1 MALIFEPLDS
11 KKHNRAAFKCGK
23 DDLDRYL
30 HSQATQD
37 MKKRV
42 AIVFVLVDAPNSN
55 VIAYY
60 TLSSYSIEAVELD
73 DALAK
78 KLPKYPLLPA
88 TLLGRLAVD
97 INYQGKGLGGVVL
110 VDALK
115 RSLAA
120 TVQVASLAVVVD
132 ALDESAAGFYQKY
145 SFQRF
150 KQHPLKLY
158 LPMQSV
164 EKLF

>member
-1 MALIFEPLDS
+1 MAFIFEPLER
-11 KKHNRAAFKCGK
+11 KKHNRGAFKCGQ

-37 MKKRV
+37 IKKRV
-42 AIVFVLVDAPNSN
+42 ATVFVLVDHPSSN
-55 VIAYY
+55 VLAYY
-60 TLSSYSIEAVELD
+60 TLSSYSIELAELD
-73 DALAK
+73 HALAK
-78 KLPKYPLLPA
+78 SLPKYPLLPA

-97 INYQGKGLGGVVL
+97 INHQGKGLGEVVL

-120 TVQVASLAVVVD
+120 TVQVASTAVVVD
-132 ALDESAAGFYQKY
+132 ALDQRAASFYQKY
-145 SFQRF
+145 GFQQFEQR
-150 KQHPLKLY
+150 PLKLY

-164 EKLF
+164 AQMF

>member
-1 MALIFEPLDS
+1 MAFIFELLER
-11 KKHNRAAFKCGK
+11 KRHNRASFKCGQ

-30 HSQATQD
+30 HAQATQD
-37 MKKRV
+37 IKKRV
-42 AIVFVLVDAPNSN
+42 ATVFVLVDYPNSN
-55 VIAYY
+55 VLAYY
-60 TLSSYSIEAVELD
+60 TLSAYSVELVELD
-73 DALAK
+73 NALAK
-78 KLPKYPLLPA
+78 SLPKYPLLPA

-97 INYQGKGLGGVVL
+97 VNYQGKGLGEVVL

-132 ALDESAAGFYQKY
+132 ALDQRAASFYQKY
-145 SFQRF
+145 GFQQF

-158 LPMQSV
+158 LSMQSV
-164 EKLF
+164 AQLF

>member
-1 MALIFEPLDS
+1 MAFIFEPLER
-11 KKHNRAAFKCGK
+11 KKHNRASFKCGQ

-37 MKKRV
+37 IKKRV
-42 AIVFVLVDAPNSN
+42 ATVFVLVDYPNSN
-55 VIAYY
+55 VLAYY
-60 TLSSYSIEAVELD
+60 TLSSYSIELVELD
-73 DALAK
+73 NALAK
-78 KLPKYPLLPA
+78 SLPKYPLLPA

-97 INYQGKGLGGVVL
+97 VNYQGKGLGGVVL

-120 TVQVASLAVVVD
+120 TVQVASVAVVID
-132 ALDESAAGFYQKY
+132 ALNERAASFYQKY
-145 SFQRF
+145 GFQQF
-150 KQHPLKLY
+150 KQYPLKLY

-164 EKLF
+164 AQLF

>member
-1 MALIFEPLDS
+1 MAFIFEPLER
-11 KKHNRAAFKCGK
+11 KKHNRAGFKCGQ
-23 DDLDRYL
+23 DSLDRYL

-37 MKKRV
+37 IKKRV
-42 AIVFVLVDAPNSN
+42 ATVFVLIDQPDSN
-55 VIAYY
+55 VLAYY
-60 TLSSYSIEAVELD
+60 TLSAYSIELAELD
-73 DALAK
+73 HALAK
-78 KLPKYPLLPA
+78 GLPKYPLLPA

-97 INYQGKGLGGVVL
+97 VNYQGKGLGEVVL

-120 TVQVASLAVVVD
+120 TAQVASLAVVVD
-132 ALDESAAGFYQKY
+132 AWDERAASFYHKYGFQE
-145 SFQRF
+145 F

-164 EKLF
+164 AQLF

>member
-1 MALIFEPLDS
+1 MAFIFEPLER
-11 KKHNRAAFKCGK
+11 KKHNRGAFKCGQ

-37 MKKRV
+37 IKKRV
-42 AIVFVLVDAPNSN
+42 ATVFVLVDHPRSN
-55 VIAYY
+55 VLAYY
-60 TLSSYSIEAVELD
+60 TLSSYSIELAELD
-73 DALAK
+73 HALAK
-78 KLPKYPLLPA
+78 SLPKYPLLPA

-97 INYQGKGLGGVVL
+97 VNYQGKGLGEVVL

-120 TVQVASLAVVVD
+120 TAQVASVAVVVD
-132 ALDESAAGFYQKY
+132 AVDQRAASFYQKY
-145 SFQRF
+145 GFEQF

-158 LPMQSV
+158 LPMRSV
-164 EKLF
+164 TQLF

>member
-1 MALIFEPLDS
+1 MAFIFEPLER
-11 KKHNRAAFKCGK
+11 KKHNRGAFKCGQ

-37 MKKRV
+37 IKKRV
-42 AIVFVLVDAPNSN
+42 ATVFVLVDHPNSN
-55 VIAYY
+55 VLAYY
-60 TLSSYSIEAVELD
+60 TLSSYSIELAELD
-73 DALAK
+73 HALAK
-78 KLPKYPLLPA
+78 SLPKYPLLPA

-97 INYQGKGLGGVVL
+97 INHQGKGLGEVVL

-120 TVQVASLAVVVD
+120 TVQVASTAVVVD
-132 ALDESAAGFYQKY
+132 ALDQRAASFYQKY
-145 SFQRF
+145 GFQQFEQR
-150 KQHPLKLY
+150 PLKLY

-164 EKLF
+164 AQMF

>member
-1 MALIFEPLDS
+1 MAFIFEPLER
-11 KKHNRAAFKCGK
+11 KKHNRAGFKCGQ

-37 MKKRV
+37 LKKRV
-42 AIVFVLVDAPNSN
+42 ATVFVLVDHPNST

-60 TLSSYSIEAVELD
+60 TLSAYSIELVELD
-73 DALAK
+73 HDLAK
-78 KLPKYPLLPA
+78 SLPKYPLLPA

-97 INYQGKGLGGVVL
+97 INYQGKGLGGSVL

-132 ALDESAAGFYQKY
+132 ALNERAAGFYQKY
-145 SFQRF
+145 GFQQF

-158 LPMQSV
+158 LSMRSV
-164 EKLF
+164 AQLF